1 MDNPQK
7 SLKAYSLEEVK
18 EKLIDNKELFDLKLM
33 IVLELEHII
42 KNAYRSKDPTMYC
55 RNKMRNLINKIENG
69 R

>member
-1 MDNPQK
+1 MDNTQK
-7 SLKAYSLEEVK
+7 SLKAYSIEDIKVN
-18 EKLIDNKELFDLKLM
+18 NKEFFDLKLM
-33 IVLELEHII
+33 IVLELEYII